1 MRKSGKPDL
10 RGGHARATSSFETP
24 SFAVRKRAPQDE
36 VGRWRSKWDACGDA
50 CARIHRAAAGQS
62 AGCTSAQGRPAPAAR
77 AVSTWTHPPIASRPC
92 TLVTSKVADIGG
104 SYHTGA
110 IQSALST
117 APALGNDPAV

>member
-1 MRKSGKPDL
+1 MERSEMRGPRVCGKRDPGLRRCAPPSGL
-10 RGGHARATSSFETP
+10 RAY
-24 SFAVRKRAPQDE
+24 
-36 VGRWRSKWDACGDA
+36 
-50 CARIHRAAAGQS
+50 RAAAGQS
-62 AGCTSAQGRPAPAAR
+62 AGLTSAQGRPAPAAR

-104 SYHTGA
+104 SYHTGP